1 MNGILVKMG
10 KEQMKTQPDK
20 ILTGPEGQM
29 VEQIEELAVCAEKQN
44 SVSSNPVGQ
53 FTTVCDKNQRGSGT
67 LLCPSWIPT

>member
-29 VEQIEELAVCAEKQN
+29 VE
-44 SVSSNPVGQ
+44 
-53 FTTVCDKNQRGSGT
+53 
-67 LLCPSWIPT
+67 